1 MLEDRLMT
9 ESSAACSQSVLVV
22 DDQQDF
28 AVGLCRLLLSHFPD
42 LSCKVRLSG
51 DEALQELE
59 RGDYDILITDLR
71 MPGLSGQN
79 LLTAAL
85 SLNPSLTVIMLTA
98 YGSVETA
105 VAALKE
111 GAYDFLTKP
120 IDQDHLFC
128 IVGKAVERSRLL
140 RENMRLREKSA
151 DSECSHML
159 IGESPAMR
167 RLRKSIVAVAAS
179 DYTVLIRGESGTGKE
194 PVSRSI
200 QALSHRATAP
210 FIIVNCPA
218 IPDTLLES
226 ELFGH
231 VKGAFTGAD
240 RNRKGLF
247 VAADRGTIL
256 LDEIGDI
263 PPSVQAKLLRV
274 IQEGEIRAV
283 GTNAAVKV
291 NLRILASTN
300 QNLDA
305 KITDQSFREDLYFRL
320 NVLSIH
326 VPPLRD
332 RTEDIPLIASHFLLK
347 ICRELAVPL
356 KELSHETLAYLT
368 CRQWPGNVRE
378 LLNFVRR
385 LAVFCPG
392 ERIEMAH
399 VRLVESGISLGREIC
414 DDFSPYKETKQMVVK
429 EFTRNYVQ
437 HILEH
442 TQGNIS
448 EAARISG
455 MERFSLQKIIKR
467 MNINTGDFRKG

>member
-1 MLEDRLMT
+1 MNRHPRASECCDK
-9 ESSAACSQSVLVV
+9 AQQNVLIV
-22 DDQQDF
+22 DDHQDF
-28 AVGLCRLLLSHFPD
+28 AVGLTRLILSHFPNLNCHFCSSAED
-42 LSCKVRLSG
+42 
-51 DEALQELE
+51 ALQELE
-59 RGDYDILITDLR
+59 RTDLDVLITDLR
-71 MPGLSGQN
+71 MPKISGQD

-85 SLNPSLTVIMLTA
+85 SLQPSLTVIILTA
-98 YGSVETA
+98 YGTVETA

-120 IDQDHLFC
+120 IDQDHLFR
-128 IVGKAVERSRLL
+128 IVGKALERSRLL
-140 RENMRLREKSA
+140 QENARLREEA
-151 DSECSHML
+151 AECACSDML
-159 IGESPAMR
+159 IGESPALR
-167 RLRKSIVAVAAS
+167 RLRRTIAAVAAS

-194 PVSRSI
+194 LVARSI
-200 QALSHRATAP
+200 QALSRRSSAP
-210 FIIVNCPA
+210 FVIFNCPS

-263 PPSVQAKLLRV
+263 PADVQAKLLRV
-274 IQEGEIRAV
+274 LQDGEVRPV
-283 GTNAAVKV
+283 GADTSARV

-300 QNLDA
+300 RNLEA

-320 NVLSIH
+320 NVLTIH
-326 VPPLRD
+326 VPPLRE
-332 RTEDIPLIASHFLLK
+332 RTEDIPLIASHFLIK
-347 ICRELAVPL
+347 ICRELPSSP
-356 KELSHETLAYLT
+356 KEISPEVLSYLM

-385 LAVFCPG
+385 LAVFCPDD
-392 ERIEMAH
+392 RIEMAH
-399 VRLVESGISLGREIC
+399 VRLVESGTSLEHDGC
-414 DDFSPYKETKQMVVK
+414 TTFSPYKEIKQAVLA
-429 EFTRNYVQ
+429 EFTSSYVRRM
-437 HILEH
+437 LEH

-455 MERFSLQKIIKR
+455 IERFTLQKIIKR
-467 MNINTGDFRKG
+467 MNIDTECFRKG